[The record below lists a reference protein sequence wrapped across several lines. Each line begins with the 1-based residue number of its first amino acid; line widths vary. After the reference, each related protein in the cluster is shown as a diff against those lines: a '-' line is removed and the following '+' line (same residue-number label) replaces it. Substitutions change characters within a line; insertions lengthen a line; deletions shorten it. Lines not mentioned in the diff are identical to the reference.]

1 MGAEGLELIGIAFVI
16 DDVSKGFKLAFRYP
30 APPCNLASNDEKHF
44 HDLEA
49 GLFAKLF
56 RPRSMLCNQ
65 TFELII
71 DRLRFV
77 SHPVLVQASGS
88 ETTMF
93 NVVFA
98 LNEDVPMTALRA
110 IGAQLSNGLLHEELR
125 MGFVSQQVKT
135 LLQIEEEELTGNPAA
150 HRQTFIDVALERSAL
165 ANNLKDIY
173 HGIKEG
179 GTVHV
184 LINEWIKISLTT
196 ETHAPISPSDLRPY
210 QTLLLMRDEERILDS
225 LPCDSSPEL
234 VTCIRMANPLKSF
247 QELHLDMGVSLEQ
260 LYRLA
265 AHLAYWGVARIITTI
280 TQYGIYQVHP
290 EANIQ
295 PSSTLALEFRRKF
308 APNELHQVLST
319 FSATRRLG
327 EYLKKINGLAQNE
340 FLHIVVSLVYN
351 CVLIIIMMNPLQ

>member
-1 MGAEGLELIGIAFVI
+1 MAFFDFFVEQ
-16 DDVSKGFKLAFRYP
+16 G
-30 APPCNLASNDEKHF
+30 E
-44 HDLEA
+44 LEA

-77 SHPVLVQASGS
+77 SHPVLVQKQSES

-98 LNEDVPMTALRA
+98 LHEDVPTMALHA

-135 LLQIEEEELTGNPAA
+135 LLLIEEEEPSGNSAA
-150 HRQTFIDVALERSAL
+150 HFQTFIDVALERSAL

-173 HGIKEG
+173 HGIREVG
-179 GTVHV
+179 SVHV
-184 LINEWIKISLTT
+184 VINEWIKMSLTT
-196 ETHAPISPSDLRPY
+196 EPRATVLPSDLRPY
-210 QTLLLMRDEERILDS
+210 QTLLLMRDEERILET

-234 VTCIRMANPLKSF
+234 VLCIRMANPLKSF
-247 QELHLDMGVSLEQ
+247 QELHLEMGVSLEQ

-265 AHLAYWGVARIITTI
+265 AHLAYWGVARIIATI

-308 APNELHQVLST
+308 APKELHQVLAT

-327 EYLKKINGLAQNE
+327 EYLKKMNAVSQTE
-340 FLHIVVSLVYN
+340 FLHIVVRDR
-351 CVLIIIMMNPLQ
+351 IH